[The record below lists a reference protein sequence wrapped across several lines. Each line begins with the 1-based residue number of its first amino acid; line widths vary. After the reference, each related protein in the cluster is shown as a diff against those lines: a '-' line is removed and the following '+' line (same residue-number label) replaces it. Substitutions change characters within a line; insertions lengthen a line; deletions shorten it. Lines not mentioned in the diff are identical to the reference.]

1 MKRMN
6 ERGFTLLEAFFSMII
21 ILIGMLAIF
30 GLFETGLSNLATA
43 KVRMH
48 SALLATNFFEEIKT
62 FDFDSLP
69 GDNTVANLATTYPG
83 RITDFPTPFEGDIV
97 TEEISEDLDGN
108 GSDDYEDKEGNSMLK
123 QVTLTVRAPGVR
135 FKQVTFYVR
144 IAR

>member
-6 ERGFTLLEAFFSMII
+6 ERGFTLLEALFSMII
-21 ILIGMLAIF
+21 ILIGMMAIF

-69 GDNTVANLATTYPG
+69 GDNTVANLAVAYPG
-83 RITDFPTPFEGDIV
+83 RITNFPAPFEGDMV
-97 TEEISEDLDGN
+97 MEDISEDLDGN
-108 GSDDYEDKEGNSMLK
+108 LQADYEDKAGNSMLK
-123 QVTLTVRAPGVR
+123 QVSLTVRAPGVR

-144 IAR
+144 IAK